1 MCIQEQ
7 TIKQAFKEIPA
18 MYDNRSINDHHD
30 ITEILLEVAL
40 STIFP
45 LRIIIIY
52 VQLSVVD
59 RQ

>member
-1 MCIQEQ
+1 
-7 TIKQAFKEIPA
+7 
-18 MYDNRSINDHHD
+18 
-30 ITEILLEVAL
+30 LLEVAL

-59 RQ
+59 RQWIIESDNYIDVVNVWLTHGVLWQSLL